1 MQEAKTYYNL
11 ADYGVSQT
19 SLEQAGA
26 PRVLCPSPVL
36 PTPSSLPPSAGPP
49 MPLPYDRTPLFFLN
63 ALAASQVFLD
73 FAAEQD
79 TDGTLPRVTEGPVSA
94 VPARGSEPVYD
105 RATSASFF

>member
-1 MQEAKTYYNL
+1 
-11 ADYGVSQT
+11 
-19 SLEQAGA
+19 
-26 PRVLCPSPVL
+26 
-36 PTPSSLPPSAGPP
+36 